1 MMDHITTTMKTP
13 LFLLLTATSLL
24 VTSCGDSANEEQTN
38 QNTSISSTTE
48 TNTTTPAPQA
58 RQETES
64 STASRSAMIGQVQ
77 CNFSNIILTRSFYLP
92 DAAIDSEYYR
102 ASPGNVYLI
111 ICGSVQNTGK
121 NPVGFQQPDFVS
133 ESYRSYD
140 QEIMMHY
147 KGEKDDWLTA
157 KLNPG
162 ATHRFI
168 SCFELPE
175 KEARKGV
182 LRFEKEFFSL
192 SDDNEVVVPLPQLSG
207 QEIKDNITLPGVT
220 DL

>member
-1 MMDHITTTMKTP
+1 MKKP
-13 LFLLLTATSLL
+13 LFLLLTLTSLML
-24 VTSCGDSANEEQTN
+24 TSCGDSANEETN
-38 QNTSISSTTE
+38 TPDSSISTTTE
-48 TNTTTPAPQA
+48 TNTPAPQPSQKA
-58 RQETES
+58 ES
-64 STASRSAMIGQVQ
+64 SSASSSAMIGQVQ
-77 CNFSNIILTRSFYLP
+77 CNISNIILTRAFYLP
-92 DAAIDSEYYR
+92 DAAIDSEYYH

-111 ICGSVQNTGK
+111 ICGSVQNMGK
-121 NPVGFQQPDFVS
+121 NPVGFQQPDYVS
-133 ESYRSYD
+133 ESYRTYE
-140 QEIMMHY
+140 QEILMHY

-192 SDDNEVVVPLPQLSG
+192 SNDNEVVVPLPQLSG
-207 QEIKDNITLPGVT
+207 QEIKANITLPGVT